1 METVI
6 NKINSKKSLNKIK
19 VYSIETIIEHEDKIV
34 YHNVSYAQRIAKNI
48 RTIIEEDRA
57 RYSDVDMDVLE
68 MSAWLYTALLG
79 GEKPDTQNPEDAVQV
94 FAGHITEQYPTLLNE
109 FEVSN
114 EDAETIISTIIS
126 GLIIGE
132 SQNKYE
138 GIFRDAVM
146 MDYKGKNARER
157 LIQFYEE
164 TILADA
170 DLSISKFYDMIIGYL
185 ANYIPYTEYGKN
197 HIQPPIQRLIYKLE
211 IEKKKISKKKST
223 IIKKQLDIDDSEL
236 KEIKK
241 SMKSLKGR
249 DARGIQT
256 LFRTTSKNHY
266 TLNEMVDRKANIMI
280 TVNAIILSLLMS
292 GLLDRRMEGSIPLVV
307 PMTILSVASLFSI
320 VFAILSITPSRTQG
334 NFSRDDVK
342 NKRSNLLYYG
352 NFRKMKFED
361 YERGMLE
368 KLNDSDF
375 LYGSMIKDLYYLGK
389 SLSVKYNFIRLSL
402 TIFLVGLIASFL
414 VSTIYRITYAAIS

>member
-19 VYSIETIIEHEDKIV
+19 VYSIETIIEHEDQIV
-34 YHNVSYAQRIAKNI
+34 YHNVSYAQRIAKNVKCVLENE
-48 RTIIEEDRA
+48 TGK
-57 RYSDVDMDVLE
+57 YSEIDVDILE
-68 MSAWLYTALLG
+68 MSTWLYTALLG
-79 GEKPDTQNPEDAVQV
+79 GVKPNTKNPEDAIRFYIEYVTDN
-94 FAGHITEQYPTLLNE
+94 FPNLLSE
-109 FEVSN
+109 FDVSKS
-114 EDAETIISTIIS
+114 DSAIIIDTVKS
-126 GLIIGE
+126 GLVPSDGR
-132 SQNKYE
+132 NKYQ
-138 GIFRDAVM
+138 GIFVDAVM
-146 MDYKGKNARER
+146 MDYKGKDAREK

-164 TILADA
+164 TILGDA
-170 DLSISKFYDMIIGYL
+170 DLSISRFYDMIIGYL
-185 ANYIPYTEYGKN
+185 ANYTPHTQYAED
-197 HIQPPIQRLIYKLE
+197 HVHPPVQRLIHKLD

-236 KEIKK
+236 KEIT
-241 SMKSLKGR
+241 KSLKTIKGR
-249 DARGIQT
+249 DVRGIQT

-266 TLNEMVDRKANIMI
+266 TLNQMVDRKASIMI

-292 GLLDRRMEGSIPLVV
+292 GLLDGRMHNIPIVV
-307 PMTILSVASLFSI
+307 PMTILSTASLFSI
-320 VFAILSITPSRTQG
+320 IFAVLSITPSRTQG
-334 NFSRDDVK
+334 HFNSEDVK

-361 YERGMLE
+361 YERGMLD

-389 SLSVKYNFIRLSL
+389 SLAIKYNFIRLSL

-414 VSTIYRITYAAIS
+414 VSTIYKISNAVAN